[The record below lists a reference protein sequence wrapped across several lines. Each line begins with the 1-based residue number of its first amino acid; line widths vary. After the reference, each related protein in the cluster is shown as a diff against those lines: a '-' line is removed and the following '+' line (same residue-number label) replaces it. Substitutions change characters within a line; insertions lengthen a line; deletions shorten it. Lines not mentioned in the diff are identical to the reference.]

1 MKFKKKKDK
10 SANSMI
16 NYSYDGKDYKMDIN
30 KMSDAGKIAIAR
42 ISEIRSERIKTQIH
56 LEETNLL
63 ESHWVRIANKE
74 FNVDEDSTIRK

>member
-10 SANSMI
+10 NANSII
-16 NYSYDGKDYKMDIN
+16 NYAYDGKNYKMDIDE
-30 KMSDAGKIAIAR
+30 MSDAGKIAIAR
-42 ISEIRSERIKTQIH
+42 ISEIRSERMKTQIH